1 MSACRIEHRTWAELG
16 PARRAAIV
24 AVGTA
29 QIALAA
35 FAAVD
40 LARRPRDLVRGSK
53 AAWAPALLVNWAGPL
68 AYLLVG
74 RRRA

>member
-1 MSACRIEHRTWAELG
+1 MSACRIEHRSWTELG
-16 PARRAAIV
+16 PAQQAAIV

-40 LARRPRDLVRGSK
+40 LARWPRDLVRGSK
-53 AAWAPALLVNWAGPL
+53 VAWAPALLVNWAGPL
-68 AYLLVG
+68 VYLLAG